1 MKRDLPLFPLPGVV
15 LLPETLLPLH
25 IFEPRY
31 RAMVADALAGD
42 RLVGMA
48 MTKPGWPA
56 QADHPPIHEVGGA
69 GEIVESE
76 QLPDGRYNIVLYG
89 RFRYR
94 VLNESERDPYRRA
107 QVEEI
112 ASIPFA
118 GAEEARRVIRT
129 AQRLFD
135 QVRPEMDLPPLPE
148 EGTSAE
154 RLASEIALRL
164 RYSPAELQ
172 AILETDSIPN
182 RFGALIGRMLEWRRR
197 MRFLAPFRPRELDV
211 TRN

>member
-1 MKRDLPLFPLPGVV
+1 AMMNPG
-15 LLPETLLPLH
+15 
-25 IFEPRY
+25 
-31 RAMVADALAGD
+31 G
-42 RLVGMA
+42 
-48 MTKPGWPA
+48 PG
-56 QADHPPIHEVGGA
+56 QADHPPIHGVGGA

-76 QLPDGRYNIVLYG
+76 QLSDGRYNIVLHG

-94 VLNESERDPYRRA
+94 VLEESERDPYRRA

-118 GAEEARRVIRT
+118 GAEEARRVIHT
-129 AQRLFD
+129 AQRLFEK
-135 QVRPEMDLPPLPE
+135 VRPEMHLPPLPE
-148 EGTSAE
+148 GGTSAA

-182 RFGALIGRMLEWRRR
+182 RFGALIGRMLEWQRR